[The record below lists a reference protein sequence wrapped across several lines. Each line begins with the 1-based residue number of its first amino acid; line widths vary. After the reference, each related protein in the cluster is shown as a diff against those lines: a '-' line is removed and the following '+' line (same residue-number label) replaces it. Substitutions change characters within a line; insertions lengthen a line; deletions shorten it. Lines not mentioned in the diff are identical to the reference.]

1 MAAGNNTKEVDN
13 VLKKLMGNPG
23 VTKCLI
29 LNADGIAIK
38 AVGMESKTAVQY
50 CALVNDLVQKSQAAM
65 AMLMDPSESA
75 VEYLRLHTSNKKELI
90 ISPGKDYTVVA
101 VQDGSMKG
109 GAGAAE
115 DSEKK
120 SDDK

>member
-1 MAAGNNTKEVDN
+1 MAAGNNAKEVDT
-13 VLKKLMGNPG
+13 VLKKLMSNPG
-23 VTKCLI
+23 VSKCLI

-75 VEYLRLHTSNKKELI
+75 VEYLRLHTANKKELI

-101 VQDGSMKG
+101 VQDGSISVS
-109 GAGAAE
+109 AAAAE
-115 DSEKK
+115 GSEKK
-120 SDDK
+120 SEEK